1 MTDSTGGE
9 PSTASSGDPVSR
21 REAAARRGSGAADA
35 AGFQTHV
42 RAARSELETQLA
54 HARAEFE
61 EANARITQ
69 RTGRNLIL
77 AILIGLAIG
86 VVVIASLIFFK
97 ELFVLFALAASTLGT
112 FEFSRALR
120 ASGRRVDIGPQLV
133 AGVSLVLAAYFL
145 GAWLHWIALFVV
157 VVVVVV
163 WRLVGQMFAADG
175 RPYGLVLGDV
185 LIAAFIQL
193 YVPFFASLCVVLLA
207 QDGGQWWVLAYII
220 VAVVS
225 DTGAYVSGLTLGRGG
240 RHPMA
245 PRISPKKTWEGFAGA
260 AVAAVIAGLLL
271 APLMLGLPVWTGA
284 IIGAVVLCTAT
295 VGDLG
300 ESMIKR
306 DLGIKDMS
314 SWLPGHGGV
323 LDRLD
328 SILLSTTA
336 ALALYYLLSPLGVG

>member
-1 MTDSTGGE
+1 MTDTAGGE
-9 PSTASSGDPVSR
+9 RGSGAPEVPATR
-21 REAAARRGSGAADA
+21 RKAAAARRGMVAGEP
-35 AGFQTHV
+35 GFQTHV

-86 VVVIASLIFFK
+86 VVVLASLIFFK
-97 ELFVLFALAASTLGT
+97 QLFVLFALAASTLGT

-120 ASGRRVDIGPQLV
+120 ASGRKVDIVAQLV
-133 AGVSLVLAAYFL
+133 AGTLLVVAGFFL
-145 GAWLHWIALFVV
+145 QPWLHWIGAFAAVAL
-157 VVVVVV
+157 VVV
-163 WRLVGQMFAADG
+163 WRRVAQLFADDG
-175 RPYGLVLGDV
+175 RPHRLVLGDV
-185 LIAAFIQL
+185 LIAALVQL
-193 YVPFFASLCVVLLA
+193 YVPFLASLCVALLA
-207 QDGGQWWVLAYII
+207 QDGGQWWVLAFII

-260 AVAAVIAGLLL
+260 AVAAVVAGLLL
-271 APLMLGLPVWTGA
+271 APLMLGLPIWTGV
-284 IIGAVVLCTAT
+284 IIGLVILGTAT
-295 VGDLG
+295 AGDLG

-328 SILLSTTA
+328 SILPSTTA
-336 ALALYYLLSPLGVG
+336 ALALYYLLSPLGVA